1 MVKDIVAQ
9 TQNVLSAILLK
20 TQKETKITKVKD
32 IGSLAISVMSHSGNQ
47 LFKGFSFL
55 KDS

>member
-32 IGSLAISVMSHSGNQ
+32 IGSLVMSVMSHSGNQ
-47 LFKGFSFL
+47 LSKGFSFL

>member
-32 IGSLAISVMSHSGNQ
+32 IGSLVMSVMSHSGNQ
-47 LFKGFSFL
+47 LFKVSHF
-55 KDS
+55 